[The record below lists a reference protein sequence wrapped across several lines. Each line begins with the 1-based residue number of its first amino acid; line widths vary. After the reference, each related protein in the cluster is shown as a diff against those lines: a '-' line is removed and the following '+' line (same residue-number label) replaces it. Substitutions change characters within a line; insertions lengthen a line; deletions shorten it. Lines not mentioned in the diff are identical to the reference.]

1 MKLSW
6 DSYSTHL
13 ETMLVGMMTSSEYTD
28 VTLVCGGDQVQFR
41 AHKVVLSASS
51 PVMRN
56 ILQSYN
62 TENPLIY
69 LRGVQHEDMEAI
81 LQFIYL
87 GEATVKQGR
96 AEEFLKLAEDFEIK
110 TCVRKERDNLGIR
123 TESSCK
129 VKSIHCHESRSNP
142 AESCK
147 LNALEESHCEE
158 TNSNEIETITSDI
171 D

>member
-1 MKLSW
+1 MPREDLMILSW

-13 ETMLVGMMTSSEYTD
+13 ETMLVGMMTTSDYTNE
-28 VTLVCGGDQVQFR
+28 TLVCGGDQVQFK

-69 LRGVQHEDMEAI
+69 LRGVGHEDMEAI

-87 GEATVKQGR
+87 GEATVKPGR
-96 AEEFLKLAEDFEIK
+96 TEEFLKLANDFEIK
-110 TCVRKERDNLGIR
+110 TCLSMDQESLETR
-123 TESSCK
+123 TESSCNEQYAGRNLFLERFHREPFMLDC
-129 VKSIHCHESRSNP
+129 SIRSFNRY
-142 AESCK
+142 
-147 LNALEESHCEE
+147 
-158 TNSNEIETITSDI
+158 
-171 D
+171 

>member
-1 MKLSW
+1 MSRADLMSLSW

-13 ETMLVGMMTSSEYTD
+13 ETMLVGMMTSSDYTD
-28 VTLVCGGDQVQFR
+28 VTLVCGGDQVQFK

-69 LRGVQHEDMEAI
+69 LRGVGHEDMEAI

-110 TCVRKERDNLGIR
+110 TCVCKERDNLGIR
-123 TESSCK
+123 TGS
-129 VKSIHCHESRSNP
+129 
-142 AESCK
+142 
-147 LNALEESHCEE
+147 
-158 TNSNEIETITSDI
+158 
-171 D
+171 